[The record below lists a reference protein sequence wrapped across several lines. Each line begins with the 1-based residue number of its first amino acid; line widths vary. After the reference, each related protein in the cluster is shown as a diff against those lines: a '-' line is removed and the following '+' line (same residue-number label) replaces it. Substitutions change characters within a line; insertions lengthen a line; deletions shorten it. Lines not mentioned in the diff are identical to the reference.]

1 MTFRGSNLY
10 KRRGRK
16 EAVKGVN
23 IEVCE
28 GEVVGLLGPNG
39 AGKTTTFYLLAGVLH
54 PDRGEV
60 FLEGEDITRLP
71 LYLRARKGIAYL
83 PQEHTLFDDLSL
95 EENLQLVLE
104 FYPFLKGEFKKEEV
118 MERMGLLHIKGTPA
132 GKLSGGEKRKMEIAR
147 LLILSPKFLLLDEPF
162 TGIDPRGVD
171 EIKEIILQLK
181 EKGIG
186 ILLTDHNVRDSL
198 QITDRAYI
206 IFNGEIGVEGG
217 REEILSHPRAIDEYL
232 GKSFSGITSSG

>member
-1 MTFRGSNLY
+1 MIFRGSNLY
-10 KRRGRK
+10 KKRGRK
-16 EAVKGVN
+16 EAVRGVS
-23 IEVCE
+23 IEVCR

-54 PDRGEV
+54 PDRGEIS
-60 FLEGEDITRLP
+60 LGGEDITHLP

-83 PQEHTLFDDLSL
+83 PQEHTLFEDLSL

-104 FYPFLKGEFKKEEV
+104 FYPFLKGELKKEEV
-118 MERMGLLHIKGTPA
+118 MERMGLLHIKNTPA

-162 TGIDPRGVD
+162 TGIDPRGVE
-171 EIKEIILQLK
+171 EIKAIILQLK

-217 REEILSHPRAIDEYL
+217 RDEILSHPRAIEEYL
-232 GKSFSGITSSG
+232 GKSFLE